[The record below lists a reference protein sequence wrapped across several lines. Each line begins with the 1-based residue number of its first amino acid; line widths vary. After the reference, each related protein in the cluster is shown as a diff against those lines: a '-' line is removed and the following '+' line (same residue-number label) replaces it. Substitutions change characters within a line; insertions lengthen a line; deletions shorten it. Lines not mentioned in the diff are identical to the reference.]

1 MKVVE
6 IKKHGGPE
14 VLYIGSRPVP
24 KPKKNEVLVKVKAAG
39 VNRPDILQREGDYPP
54 PKDESDIL
62 GLEVSGEVVEL
73 GEKTKNIKIGDKV
86 CALVS
91 GGGYSEYCLAPYSQC
106 LPIPKNINFEEA
118 STIPETFFTVWFN
131 LFIRNRIKKN
141 EKILIHGGSSG
152 IGTTAIQFAKN
163 FGLEVFTTARSDTKI
178 QDCKKIG
185 ADHGIN
191 SKKIN
196 FEEFIKKKTNN
207 QGVDFILDIV
217 GGNYVQKNINVLK
230 RNGTLINI
238 GWLTGSVVRV
248 NLLMIM
254 LKRLVITGSTLRIGS
269 LEEKEKIAKDLKK
282 NIWPLIE
289 KKKIKPVLCKTFPF
303 NKVQDA
309 HIYMEKGLHFGKI
322 TLTI

>member
-6 IKKHGGPE
+6 IKKYGGPE
-14 VLYIGSRPVP
+14 VLYIGSRPLP
-24 KPKKNEVLVKVKAAG
+24 KPKKNEVLIKVKAAG
-39 VNRPDILQREGDYPP
+39 VNRPDILQREGGYPP
-54 PKDESDIL
+54 PKDASDIL

-73 GEKTKNIKIGDKV
+73 GVNTKNIKVGDKV

-106 LPIPKNINFEEA
+106 LPIPKNMSFEEA

-131 LFIRNRIKKN
+131 LFIRSEVKKN
-141 EKILIHGGSSG
+141 KKILIHGGSSG

-163 FGLEVFTTARSDTKI
+163 FGLKVFVTSRSDIKI
-178 QDCKKIG
+178 QNCKRIG
-185 ADHGIN
+185 ADYGVN
-191 SKKIN
+191 TKKID
-196 FEEFIKKKTNN
+196 FEKFVKKKTNN

-217 GGNYVQKNINVLK
+217 GGNYVQKNINILN

-238 GWLTGSVVRV
+238 GWLTGSVVKV

-254 LKRLVITGSTLRIGS
+254 LKRLIITGSTLRVGS

-282 NIWPLIE
+282 NIWQLIE
-289 KKKIKPVLCKTFPF
+289 KKKIKQILCKTFKLI
-303 NKVQDA
+303 KVKDA
-309 HIYMEKGLHFGKI
+309 HIFMDKGLNFGKI
-322 TLTI
+322 ALTI